1 MHRPQA
7 TPPAWCSEPSHSAPR
22 PVAYRVW
29 VLRPSERPGRALRV
43 AYLCEECAEPALAA
57 LRERDHDHQDVVE
70 LGLDGTPVSV
80 FQLDPSRLVAE
91 LYGGAL

>member
-29 VLRPSERPGRALRV
+29 VLRPSERPGRALRL
-43 AYLCEECAEPALAA
+43 AYLCEECAAPVLAA
-57 LRERDHDHQDVVE
+57 LRSRGDQEVAE
-70 LGLDGTPVSV
+70 LGLDGVPVSA
-80 FQLDPSRLVAE
+80 FQDLPDLRLVAE
-91 LYGGAL
+91 LYGGAI